1 MSWLSLAYL
10 KCAQSIISKK
20 HWQHS
25 ALNQLFT
32 LVTACLTAVLTAA
45 AQHQERVLHCI
56 LAPEKIHGH
65 RFCTIAKSKT

>member
-10 KCAQSIISKK
+10 KCAQSTISKK

-32 LVTACLTAVLTAA
+32 VVTACLTAVLAAA
-45 AQHQERVLHCI
+45 AQHQESITLYPSPGKDPWASLLH
-56 LAPEKIHGH
+56 H
-65 RFCTIAKSKT
+65 RKV